1 MPEAGEDDDELIAGA
16 TERRIVFGHTHLAFR
31 RVITDGVELI
41 NPGSVGFPFDGDRR
55 AAYALLHDD
64 GSVEHRRV
72 AYDVS
77 SSTRPLSERFGDA
90 AWASRSMKWL
100 QDARRS

>member
-1 MPEAGEDDDELIAGA
+1 
-16 TERRIVFGHTHLAFR
+16 
-31 RVITDGVELI
+31 VITDGVELI

-77 SSTRPLSERFGDA
+77 SSTGPLSERFGDA
-90 AWASRSMKWL
+90 AWASRSVKWL